1 MERGKKWIG
10 AGVAVVTAAIAVL
23 ILAQGSGS
31 GGGALDAIARAAEVT
46 QREPGGRAT
55 IKAKVTVSNSPEG
68 LVESGTMDF
77 ENSGRAQGTLTV
89 RGLSNGKEA
98 EVESIADGTT
108 SYTSSD
114 ALESIT
120 EGKKWMK
127 LDLAGAAKL
136 EGGASPAQ
144 GGPQEGLKVLE
155 RVRDA
160 EEVGTEDIDKVPT
173 THYRGTF
180 PATEEVFGVKAHF
193 SAPRA
198 DVWIDSQDRVRRM
211 RIVVT
216 GSIGESNQSST
227 SEMDFNFVEFG
238 RVPKIELPPADEVF
252 DATSEFES
260 GIQEAA
266 EGN

>member
-10 AGVAVVTAAIAVL
+10 AGVAVVIVAAAVV
-23 ILAQGSGS
+23 ILAQGSGG
-31 GGGALDAIARAAEVT
+31 GGGALNAIAKAAEVT

-89 RGLSNGKEA
+89 KGLSNGKEA
-98 EVESIADGTT
+98 EAESIADGTT
-108 SYTSSD
+108 SYTSSEG
-114 ALESIT
+114 LESIT

-136 EGGASPAQ
+136 QGGASPAQ

-155 RVRDA
+155 RVMDA
-160 EEVGTEDIDKVPT
+160 EEVGTDDVDGVPA
-173 THYRGTF
+173 THYRGNF
-180 PATEEVFGVKAHF
+180 PATEEIFGVKTHF
-193 SAPRA
+193 SAPHA

-216 GSIGESNQSST
+216 GSIGQSSQST
-227 SEMDFNFVEFG
+227 TTEMDINFVEFG

-260 GIQEAA
+260 GIREAA
-266 EGN
+266 KGN